1 MEVVIRKYEG
11 DGAKELF
18 KLLEERSDEIKGLLE
33 SVDGLVSYT
42 LAHTEEGGITVT
54 ICESQEG
61 IDKSIELARDWIV
74 QNAGDLGVSAPEISV
89 GNAVIH
95 VAA

>member
-1 MEVVIRKYEG
+1 MQIVIRKYEG
-11 DGAKELF
+11 EGAKELF
-18 KLLEERSDEIKGLLE
+18 KLLEERSDEIKGIIE
-33 SVDGLVSYT
+33 SVSGLISYT

-54 ICESQEG
+54 ICEDQEG
-61 IDKSIELARDWIV
+61 IEKSIELARNWIME
-74 QNAGDLGVSAPEISV
+74 NAADLGVSAPEVSV